1 MPVRRFIKFVVVVN
15 YTRNKKVI
23 AGHIEQAMG
32 PRAAR
37 QFDMPGIEHLVQVAQ
52 LLKSNNPNNCM

>member
-1 MPVRRFIKFVVVVN
+1 MVVFN

-32 PRAAR
+32 PHAAR
-37 QFDMPGIEHLVQVAQ
+37 QFDMPALEEW
-52 LLKSNNPNNCM
+52 N